1 MMALQGSCNRAP
13 KSDHDYIARSLKDFE
28 KWSEQIVCFC
38 AIVSTSG
45 VLQWME
51 QLPEYQLQH
60 RAPFGPFANG
70 ENFGA
75 YYPHFRLSLLL
86 LPISTFSMIY
96 FPSSFF
102 SVNLFSF
109 FYLFP
114 NLFSFFLVFDYQF
127 SFFHLFG
134 NLFPPPFSLFLP
146 IFLFSFL
153 LHFYFPFS
161 LFPSLFLFRFYLLS
175 FFNSKS
181 FLSSLQPLL
190 LFRFYLFTSFVH
202 PRACRKKK
210 NNKKKDQKKKEG
222 ERSRRVIPRTETKE
236 EVGNKRKI
244 TGESFRFHVLAR
256 GLHKKL
262 DFTQNAFCFYML
274 KGLMADPTRL
284 LTVSSRF
291 YELNL

>member
-1 MMALQGSCNRAP
+1 M
-13 KSDHDYIARSLKDFE
+13 
-28 KWSEQIVCFC
+28 
-38 AIVSTSG
+38 STSG

-60 RAPFGPFANG
+60 RASFGPFANG
-70 ENFGA
+70 ENFSA

-109 FYLFP
+109 FHLFP
-114 NLFSFFLVFDYQF
+114 NLFSFFIVFDYQF

-134 NLFPPPFSLFLP
+134 NLFSSSLFLIFAYLPFFLPFALLFSLFFISIP
-146 IFLFSFL
+146 
-153 LHFYFPFS
+153 FP
-161 LFPSLFLFRFYLLS
+161 L
-175 FFNSKS
+175 S
-181 FLSSLQPLL
+181 FLSHFLLQ
-190 LFRFYLFTSFVH
+190 FQIFSFFTSASS
-202 PRACRKKK
+202 PPLSLLPLYLLRPPTCSQKEK
-210 NNKKKDQKKKEG
+210 NKKDQKKKKKEG

-256 GLHKKL
+256 ELHKKL